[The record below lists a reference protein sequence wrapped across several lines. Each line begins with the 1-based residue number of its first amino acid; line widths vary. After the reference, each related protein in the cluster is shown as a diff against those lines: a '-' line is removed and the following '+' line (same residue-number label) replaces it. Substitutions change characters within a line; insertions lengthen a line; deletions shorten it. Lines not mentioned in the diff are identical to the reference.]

1 MIQLFKNNN
10 PLALLILACIA
21 AIPHFHAPS
30 SQLVLNIPIEHEPLG
45 DLFQKAT
52 NHFFETKS
60 IWNSILSIIIILTE
74 ALALNKIITDIKLI
88 DRPGFIPALCFVLF
102 SSLIPAQY
110 QSYNLLTNGLIL
122 IVLNNIAAFYKKDKP
137 NSAILLASFTAG
149 IIAGFSPG
157 NLPLFLWLSGA
168 LFIMRPASL
177 REWMLMITGFVLPYY
192 FLIAGLYLANSLDL
206 GTIFHFQKADLK
218 FPHLPTPFWIRSAF
232 FFVLPLFGFIYYFN
246 NLTKMLIQA
255 RRVHTIIFLL
265 FLASSLMA
273 FLRIEHAP
281 FSFFIITIPASIL
294 ASPLFG
300 SSKRAFLPN
309 LLLLIVLFL
318 CLIG

>member
-10 PLALLILACIA
+10 PVALLLLACIA

-30 SQLVLNIPIEHEPLG
+30 SLLELNIPIEHEPLG

-52 NHFFETKS
+52 NHFFEKQS
-60 IWNSILSIIIILTE
+60 IWNSILSIMLILAE
-74 ALALNKIITDIKLI
+74 AFALNKIITDIKLI

-102 SSLIPAQY
+102 SSLIPVQY
-110 QSYNLLTNGLIL
+110 QSYNLLTNGLLL
-122 IVLNNIAAFYKKDKP
+122 IVISKITSFYKKEKP
-137 NSAILLASFTAG
+137 DSAILLASFTAG
-149 IIAGFSPG
+149 IITGFSPG
-157 NLPLFLWLSGA
+157 NLPLFLWLSAA

-177 REWMLMITGFVLPYY
+177 REWILMITGFVLPYY
-192 FLIAGLYLANSLDL
+192 FLIAGFYLADRLDL
-206 GTIFHFQKADLK
+206 NILFHFQKADLT
-218 FPHLPTPFWIRSAF
+218 FPNLPTPFWIRSAF
-232 FFVLPLFGFIYYFN
+232 FFALPFLGFLYYFN

-265 FLASSLMA
+265 FLVSTLIA

-281 FSFFIITIPASIL
+281 FSFFMITIPASVL

-300 SSKRAFLPN
+300 SPKSKFLPN
-309 LLLLIVLFL
+309 LLLLVVLFL

>member
-10 PLALLILACIA
+10 PLALLLLACIA
-21 AIPHFHAPS
+21 AIPHFHPPS
-30 SQLVLNIPIEHEPLG
+30 TLLTLTIPIEHEPLG

-52 NHFFETKS
+52 NHFFEKKS
-60 IWNSILSIIIILTE
+60 IWNSILSIILILIE
-74 ALALNKIITDIKLI
+74 ALALNKFITDLKLI

-102 SSLIPAQY
+102 STLIPVQY
-110 QSYNLLTNGLIL
+110 QSYNLLTNGLLL
-122 IVLNNIAAFYKKDKP
+122 IVLTNIATFYKEDKP

-157 NLPLFLWLSGA
+157 NLPLFLWLSAA

-192 FLIAGLYLANSLDL
+192 FLIAGLYLNNNLDL
-206 GTIFHFQKADLK
+206 KILFHFQKADLT
-218 FPHLPTPFWIRSAF
+218 FPNLPTPFWIRSAF
-232 FFVLPLFGFIYYFN
+232 FFALPLLGFLFYFN

-265 FLASSLMA
+265 FLLSTLIA

-281 FSFFIITIPASIL
+281 FSFFMITIPASIM

-300 SSKRAFLPN
+300 SPKSKFLPD
-309 LLLLIVLFL
+309 LLLLLVLCL